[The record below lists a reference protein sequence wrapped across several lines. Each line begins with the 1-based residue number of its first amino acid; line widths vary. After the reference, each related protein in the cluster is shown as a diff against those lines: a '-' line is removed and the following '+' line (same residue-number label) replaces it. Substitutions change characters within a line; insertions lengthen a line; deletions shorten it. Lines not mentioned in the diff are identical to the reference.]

1 MKLKRLLTSDEAI
14 YDFLSVLLLCL
25 HKRISRGYQV
35 YIVHPNLELHFAI
48 YIMQTS
54 KINHF
59 ELSREYLNIERYLTL
74 QISLSSTWYKYP
86 IEKFS
91 ICVNF
96 FITIECQLEYQAFI
110 WNVKHSIIVEVS
122 ISFVCFI
129 VSAESVCIFIG

>member
-1 MKLKRLLTSDEAI
+1 
-14 YDFLSVLLLCL
+14 
-25 HKRISRGYQV
+25 
-35 YIVHPNLELHFAI
+35 
-48 YIMQTS
+48 MQTS

-91 ICVNF
+91 ICV
-96 FITIECQLEYQAFI
+96 IECQLEYQAFI

-129 VSAESVCIFIG
+129 VSAESVGLFIGSKNILCGKWFVVQDPKRGKISPNFAETLQKNSWLIKLASLRVTRSTFLC